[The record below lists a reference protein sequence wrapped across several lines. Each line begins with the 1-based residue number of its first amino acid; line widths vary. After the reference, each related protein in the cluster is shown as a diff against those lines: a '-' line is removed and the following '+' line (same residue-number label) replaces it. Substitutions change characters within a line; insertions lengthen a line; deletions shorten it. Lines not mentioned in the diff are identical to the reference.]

1 MDKVK
6 DLLAKVTNSKALILA
21 GAVGI
26 MVLAG
31 AAYMHSGKAAD
42 TETTRSYT
50 IPEKQLAIDVK
61 DYLGKYVLIED
72 EESEKIAET
81 AVDAY
86 DKIIDSNVSTITNEH
101 IEALEDSIGLV
112 LNDFLEDEDISNED
126 KLALSSGIA
135 QIILNSLLEQIEGSK
150 YSYDPEFEEQYM
162 PIRLNKY
169 IANAGVC
176 SRREADTLIEAGAIT
191 VNGIVITELGHKV
204 LPTDEVR
211 FGDKILQREKPV
223 YILLNKPKDYIT
235 TMYDEFQRQHV
246 MQLIKGACKER
257 VYPVGRLDRDTTG
270 LLLFTNDGSM
280 TKKLTHPRSEVRKL
294 YHVTLNKNL
303 SFADMQ
309 KIADGIEL
317 DDGKMAVD
325 EIAYVG
331 EHKDQVG
338 VAIHSGKNRIIRRI
352 FESLG
357 YEVVKLDRTVYA
369 GLTKKDLPRGS
380 WRFLTPAEI
389 NILKMSIKQSE
400 R

>member
-1 MDKVK
+1 MKNSDNPQEKRSFNKERPGRNGGGSRRPATPGRNFKRQSADENGEGVPRPSRSFSDDRPRRGNNGGEGRPKRSFDKDRTRRDDTRPKRSFPKAPREESDDKRPRRRDVTAESEILSEIVERRNREGRRSPEKVK
-6 DLLAKVTNSKALILA
+6 V
-21 GAVGI
+21 
-26 MVLAG
+26 
-31 AAYMHSGKAAD
+31 
-42 TETTRSYT
+42 RS
-50 IPEKQLAIDVK
+50 L
-61 DYLGKYVLIED
+61 
-72 EESEKIAET
+72 
-81 AVDAY
+81 
-86 DKIIDSNVSTITNEH
+86 
-101 IEALEDSIGLV
+101 
-112 LNDFLEDEDISNED
+112 
-126 KLALSSGIA
+126 
-135 QIILNSLLEQIEGSK
+135 
-150 YSYDPEFEEQYM
+150 EFEEQYM

-191 VNGIVITELGHKV
+191 VNGVVVTELGHKV

-309 KIADGIEL
+309 KIADGVDL

>member
-1 MDKVK
+1 MKHSDNPQEKRSFNKERAGGNGGGNHRPAPQKRNFNRQSSDENGEGNPRQSRPFSNGRPRRDNNGGVGRPKRSFDKDRPRRDGDRPK
-6 DLLAKVTNSKALILA
+6 
-21 GAVGI
+21 
-26 MVLAG
+26 
-31 AAYMHSGKAAD
+31 
-42 TETTRSYT
+42 RSFPKT
-50 IPEKQLAIDVK
+50 PR
-61 DYLGKYVLIED
+61 
-72 EESEKIAET
+72 EESEDMRPRRRDVTAE
-81 AVDAY
+81 
-86 DKIIDSNVSTITNEH
+86 SE
-101 IEALEDSIGLV
+101 
-112 LNDFLEDEDISNED
+112 
-126 KLALSSGIA
+126 
-135 QIILNSLLEQIEGSK
+135 ILTEIVERRNREGRRSPEKVKVRSL
-150 YSYDPEFEEQYM
+150 EFEEQYM
-162 PIRLNKY
+162 PIRLTKY
-169 IANAGVC
+169 IAHAGVC

>member
-162 PIRLNKY
+162 SLADSLQAQIDDLNNRTYQFKINASIEKSDQSGLSEEDKDNIEEKLEDLREELQEEMKDIEDGEDGKDGKDGKDGVG
-169 IANAGVC
+169 IAGK
-176 SRREADTLIEAGAIT
+176 DGK
-191 VNGIVITELGHKV
+191 NGIDGKDGKDGTNGKDGQDGKSTYMFFADDEKGTNFSQTLTSNSKFVATITTNKAPETITKSDLSGKWEKWRDLSMTAV
-204 LPTDEVR
+204 TDEN
-211 FGDKILQREKPV
+211 GK
-223 YILLNKPKDYIT
+223 T
-235 TMYDEFQRQHV
+235 TIV
-246 MQLIKGACKER
+246 
-257 VYPVGRLDRDTTG
+257 
-270 LLLFTNDGSM
+270 
-280 TKKLTHPRSEVRKL
+280 
-294 YHVTLNKNL
+294 
-303 SFADMQ
+303 
-309 KIADGIEL
+309 
-317 DDGKMAVD
+317 
-325 EIAYVG
+325 
-331 EHKDQVG
+331 
-338 VAIHSGKNRIIRRI
+338 
-352 FESLG
+352 
-357 YEVVKLDRTVYA
+357 
-369 GLTKKDLPRGS
+369 
-380 WRFLTPAEI
+380 
-389 NILKMSIKQSE
+389 LK
-400 R
+400 